1 MNSGINPKE
10 NDYELAKSE
19 CSCYELPLSG
29 MQYYVG
35 GIFCGVF
42 KG

>member
-10 NDYELAKSE
+10 NDYELAKANAVAMN
-19 CSCYELPLSG
+19 CHCL
-29 MQYYVG
+29 G